1 VLTRDDPQTIAA
13 IMVAPA
19 NATYLPRVIDGELD
33 ELLQGA
39 ACDRDRGSEGRRE
52 DRHRVKRRAAQVL
65 ELDDPMHAALL
76 EADPERLARGPH
88 PVLLDEWQRFP
99 RSWDLV
105 RRSVDADPRPGRVL
119 LTGSA
124 VPVGVP
130 IHSGAGRILTLR
142 MRPLSLAER
151 RLVPPTVSLGPA
163 RRGPTDRGRIVA
175 ARPADYAEEIVASGF
190 PAIRTTTGRVRRG
203 LLDGYLQRVVAR
215 DFADQGRSVRQPEAL
230 LAWLRAYAAATATS
244 ASYQSLLDAAH
255 PGEVERPARST
266 VVAHRAVLEQ
276 LWIVDPQP
284 AWLPT
289 RNPLTR
295 LGQAPKHHLA
305 DPALAARLL
314 GVDGEALLGPR
325 AELLGPLFESLVTL
339 SVRVYAQPS
348 EARVLHLRTRN
359 GDREVDLIVERGDG
373 RVLAMEVKLSPVVR
387 DGDVRHLLWLRERLG
402 DRFLDAVV
410 VTTGREAYRRSDGVA
425 VVPAA
430 LLGP

>member
-1 VLTRDDPQTIAA
+1 MAA
-13 IMVAPA
+13 PIE
-19 NATYLPRVIDGELD
+19 ATYLPRVIDGELG

-39 ACDRDRGSEGRRE
+39 AAIAVEGPKG
-52 DRHRVKRRAAQVL
+52 VGKTVSASRRAAQVL
-65 ELDDPMHAALL
+65 ELDDPMQVALL
-76 EADPERLARGPH
+76 EADPERLMRGPH

-151 RLVPPTVSLGPA
+151 RLVPPTVGLGALLTGDQTRVEGVSPLA
-163 RRGPTDRGRIVA
+163 L
-175 ARPADYAEEIVASGF
+175 ADYAAEIVASGF
-190 PAIRTTTGRVRRG
+190 PAIRVTSGRVRRG
-203 LLDGYLQRVVAR
+203 LLDGYVQRVVAR
-215 DFADQGRSVRQPEAL
+215 DFADQGRSVRQPEVL

-289 RNPLTR
+289 HNPLTR

-314 GVDGEALLGPR
+314 GVDADALLGPR

-339 SVRVYAQPS
+339 SVRVYAQPA

-359 GDREVDLIVERGDG
+359 GDREVDLIVERDDG

-387 DGDVRHLLWLRERLG
+387 DDDVRHLLWLRERLG
-402 DRFLDAVV
+402 PALLDAVV
-410 VTTGREAYRRSDGVA
+410 LTSGREAYRRRDGIA

>member
-1 VLTRDDPQTIAA
+1 MAA
-13 IMVAPA
+13 PTD
-19 NATYLPRVIDGELD
+19 ATYLPRVIDGELD

-39 ACDRDRGSEGRRE
+39 AAIAVEGPKG
-52 DRHRVKRRAAQVL
+52 VGKTASASRRAAQVL
-65 ELDDPMHAALL
+65 ELDDPMQAALL

-151 RLVPPTVSLGPA
+151 QLLLPTVGLSTLLAGGHPDVGGTSPLA
-163 RRGPTDRGRIVA
+163 L
-175 ARPADYAEEIVASGF
+175 ADYAEEIVASGF
-190 PAIRTTTGRVRRG
+190 PAIRATTGRVRRG
-203 LLDGYLQRVVAR
+203 LLDGYLQRVVGR
-215 DFADQGRSVRQPEAL
+215 DFADQGRSVRQPEGL

-295 LGQAPKHHLA
+295 LGQAQKHHLA

-314 GVDGEALLGPR
+314 GVDAEALLGPR

-339 SVRVYAQPS
+339 SVRVYAQPA

-359 GDREVDLIVERGDG
+359 GDHEIDLIVERDDG
-373 RVLAMEVKLSPVVR
+373 RVLALEVKLSPVVR
-387 DGDVRHLLWLRERLG
+387 DDDVRHLLWLRERLG
-402 DRFLDAVV
+402 ERLLDALV
-410 VTTGREAYRRSDGVA
+410 VTSGREAYRRSDGVA

>member
-1 VLTRDDPQTIAA
+1 
-13 IMVAPA
+13 MVAPSDS
-19 NATYLPRVIDGELD
+19 TYLPRVIDVELD

-39 ACDRDRGSEGRRE
+39 AAIAVEGPKG
-52 DRHRVKRRAAQVL
+52 VGKTVSASRRAAQVL
-65 ELDDPMHAALL
+65 ELDDPMQVALL
-76 EADPERLARGPH
+76 EADPERLVRGPH

-105 RRSVDADPRPGRVL
+105 RRSVDVDPRPGRVL

-130 IHSGAGRILTLR
+130 LHSGAGRILTLR
-142 MRPLSLAER
+142 MRPMSLAER
-151 RLVPPTVSLGPA
+151 QLVTPTVGLGALLAGDHADVSGSSPLTL
-163 RRGPTDRGRIVA
+163 TDYV
-175 ARPADYAEEIVASGF
+175 EEIISSGF
-190 PAIRTTTGRVRRG
+190 PAIRATAGRVRRG
-203 LLDGYLQRVVAR
+203 LLDGYLQRVVSR
-215 DFADQGRSVRQPEAL
+215 DFADQGRSVRQPELL

-289 RNPLTR
+289 HNPLTR

-314 GVDGEALLGPR
+314 GVDGPALLGPR
-325 AELLGPLFESLVTL
+325 AALLGPLFESLVTL
-339 SVRVYAQPS
+339 SVRVYAQPA
-348 EARVLHLRTRN
+348 EARVLYLRTRN

-373 RVLAMEVKLSPVVR
+373 RVLAIEVKLSPVVR
-387 DGDVRHLLWLRERLG
+387 DDDVRHLLWLRERLG
-402 DRFLDAVV
+402 PALLDAVV
-410 VTTGREAYRRSDGVA
+410 VTSGRDAYRRRDGIA

>member
-1 VLTRDDPQTIAA
+1 
-13 IMVAPA
+13 M
-19 NATYLPRVIDGELD
+19 YLPRVVDAELD
-33 ELLQGA
+33 VLLRGA
-39 ACDRDRGSEGRRE
+39 PAIALEGPKG
-52 DRHRVKRRAAQVL
+52 VGKTTTAVRRAKHVL
-65 ELDDPMHAALL
+65 ELDDPLQCTLL

-105 RRSVDADPRPGRVL
+105 RRSVDADSRPGRAL

-151 RLVPPTVSLGPA
+151 QLVAPTVSLAAMLTG
-163 RRGPTDRGRIVA
+163 DRPLVTGTSPLSLV
-175 ARPADYAEEIVASGF
+175 DYAEEIVASGF
-190 PAIRTTTGRVRRG
+190 PAIRGTSGRVRRG
-203 LLDGYLQRVVAR
+203 LLDGYIQRVVAR

-230 LAWLRAYAAATATS
+230 LGWLRAYAAATATS
-244 ASYQSLLDAAH
+244 ASYQSLLDAAN
-255 PGEVERPARST
+255 PGEAERPARST
-266 VVAHRAVLEQ
+266 VVAQRAVLEQ
-276 LWIVDPQP
+276 LWIIDPQP

-314 GVDGEALLGPR
+314 GVDASALIDSR
-325 AELLGPLFESLVTL
+325 VELFGQFFESFVTL
-339 SVRVYAQPS
+339 AVRVYAQPA

-359 GDREVDLIVERGDG
+359 GDREIDLIVERDDG

-387 DGDVRHLLWLRERLG
+387 DEDVRQLHWLRERLG
-402 DRFLDAVV
+402 RLLLDAVV
-410 VTTGREAYRRSDGVA
+410 VTTGREAYRRTDGVA
-425 VVPAA
+425 IVPAA

>member
-1 VLTRDDPQTIAA
+1 MGVPTEP
-13 IMVAPA
+13 
-19 NATYLPRVIDGELD
+19 TYLPRVIDDELE

-39 ACDRDRGSEGRRE
+39 AAIAVEGPKGVGKTASAS
-52 DRHRVKRRAAQVL
+52 RHAAQVL
-65 ELDDPMHAALL
+65 ELDDPMQAALL
-76 EADPERLARGPH
+76 EADSERLARGPH

-142 MRPLSLAER
+142 MRPLALAER
-151 RLVPPTVSLGPA
+151 RLVPPTVALRALLAGDRPDVGGASPLGLA
-163 RRGPTDRGRIVA
+163 Q
-175 ARPADYAEEIVASGF
+175 YAEEIVASGF
-190 PAIRTTTGRVRRG
+190 PAIRATTGRVRRG

-215 DFADQGRSVRQPEAL
+215 DFADQGRTVRQPEGL

-255 PGEVERPARST
+255 RGEVERPARST

-289 RNPLTR
+289 NNPLTR
-295 LGQAPKHHLA
+295 LGQGPKHHLA

-325 AELLGPLFESLVTL
+325 AGLLGPLFESLVTL
-339 SVRVYAQPS
+339 SVRVYAQPA

-373 RVLAMEVKLSPVVR
+373 RVLAMEAKLSPVVR
-387 DGDVRHLLWLRERLG
+387 DADVRHLLWLRERLG
-402 DRFLDAVV
+402 STLLDAVV
-410 VTTGREAYRRSDGVA
+410 VTTGPEAYRRPDGIA

>member
-1 VLTRDDPQTIAA
+1 MALVHE
-13 IMVAPA
+13 PA
-19 NATYLPRVIDGELD
+19 YLPRVIDGELD
-33 ELLQGA
+33 DLLGGA
-39 ACDRDRGSEGRRE
+39 PAIALEGPKG
-52 DRHRVKRRAAQVL
+52 VGKTVSAMRRAEQVL
-65 ELDDPMHAALL
+65 ELDDPLDCALL
-76 EADPERLARGPH
+76 EADPDRLERGPH
-88 PVLLDEWQRFP
+88 PVLLDEGQRFP

-142 MRPLSLAER
+142 MRPLALSER
-151 RLVPPTVSLGPA
+151 QLVPPTVSLAALLTG
-163 RRGPTDRGRIVA
+163 DRPKVGGSS
-175 ARPADYAEEIVASGF
+175 PFTLTEYADEVVASGF
-190 PAIRTTTGRVRRG
+190 PAIRAMSGRVRRG

-215 DFADQGRSVRQPEAL
+215 DFADQGRTVRQPEAL
-230 LAWLRAYAAATATS
+230 LGWLRAYAAATATS

-255 PGEVERPARST
+255 PGETERPARST
-266 VVAHRAVLEQ
+266 VVAQRAILEQ
-276 LWIVDPQP
+276 LWIIDPQP

-314 GVDGEALLGPR
+314 GVDAQALVTTR
-325 AELLGPLFESLVTL
+325 AELFGQLFESLVTL
-339 SVRVYAQPS
+339 GVRVYAQPA

-359 GDREVDLIVERGDG
+359 GDREIDLIVERDDG

-387 DGDVRHLLWLRERLG
+387 DADVRHMLWLQERLG
-402 DRFLDAVV
+402 GAFLDAVV
-410 VTTGREAYRRSDGVA
+410 ITTGREAYRRSDGVA

>member
-1 VLTRDDPQTIAA
+1 MRVPSD
-13 IMVAPA
+13 
-19 NATYLPRVIDGELD
+19 ATYLPRVIDGELD
-33 ELLQGA
+33 DLLQGA
-39 ACDRDRGSEGRRE
+39 VAIALEGPKG
-52 DRHRVKRRAAQVL
+52 VGKTVSASRRAAQVL
-65 ELDDPMHAALL
+65 ELDDPMQVALL
-76 EADPERLARGPH
+76 EADPERLTRGPH

-124 VPVGVP
+124 VPAGTP

-142 MRPLSLAER
+142 MRPLSIAER
-151 RLVPPTVSLGPA
+151 GLVRSTVSLA
-163 RRGPTDRGRIVA
+163 ALLEGRHTSLSGTSSLTL
-175 ARPADYAEEIVASGF
+175 ADYAEEIVASGF
-190 PAIRTTTGRVRRG
+190 PGLRGATGRVRRG
-203 LLDGYLQRVVAR
+203 LLDGYLQRIVAR
-215 DFADQGRSVRQPEAL
+215 DFADQGRAVRQPEAL
-230 LAWLRAYAAATATS
+230 LSWLRAYAAATASS

-255 PGEVERPARST
+255 PGESDRPARST

-284 AWLPT
+284 AWSPT
-289 RNPLTR
+289 RNPLSR

-314 GVDGEALLGPR
+314 GADADALMGPR

-339 SVRVYAQPS
+339 SVRVYAQPA

-373 RVLAMEVKLSPVVR
+373 HVLAFEVKLSPVVR
-387 DGDVRHLLWLRERLG
+387 DDDVRHLRWLRERLG
-402 DRFLDAVV
+402 DALLDAVV
-410 VTTGREAYRRSDGVA
+410 VTTGREAYRRSDGIA

>member
-1 VLTRDDPQTIAA
+1 
-13 IMVAPA
+13 MGGPA

-39 ACDRDRGSEGRRE
+39 AAIAVEGPKG
-52 DRHRVKRRAAQVL
+52 VGKTVTAKRRAAQVL

-151 RLVPPTVSLGPA
+151 RLVPPTVGLRALLAGDHPNVSGSSRLA
-163 RRGPTDRGRIVA
+163 MT
-175 ARPADYAEEIVASGF
+175 DYAEEIVASGF

-230 LAWLRAYAAATATS
+230 LAWLRAYAAASASS
-244 ASYQSLLDAAH
+244 ASYQSLIDAAH

-266 VVAHRAVLEQ
+266 VVAYRTVLEQ

-325 AELLGPLFESLVTL
+325 VELLGPLFESLVTL
-339 SVRVYAQPS
+339 SVRVYAQPA

-359 GDREVDLIVERGDG
+359 GDREVDVIVERGDG

-387 DGDVRHLLWLRERLG
+387 DADVRHLLWLRERLG
-402 DRFLDAVV
+402 DRLLDAVV
-410 VTTGREAYRRSDGVA
+410 VTTGREAYRRTDGVA
-425 VVPAA
+425 VVPAV

>member
-1 VLTRDDPQTIAA
+1 
-13 IMVAPA
+13 MVAPIDTA
-19 NATYLPRVIDGELD
+19 YLPRVIDGELD

-39 ACDRDRGSEGRRE
+39 GAVAIEGPKG
-52 DRHRVKRRAAQVL
+52 VGKTVSASRRAAQVL
-65 ELDDPMHAALL
+65 ELDDPMQAALL

-105 RRSVDADPRPGRVL
+105 RRSIDAHPRPGRVL

-151 RLVPPTVSLGPA
+151 QLVPPTVSLASLLAGDQ
-163 RRGPTDRGRIVA
+163 PTIGGSSPLA
-175 ARPADYAEEIVASGF
+175 LPDYAEEIVASGF
-190 PAIRTTTGRVRRG
+190 PAIRTMTGRVRRG

-215 DFADQGRSVRQPEAL
+215 DFADQGRTVRQPELL

-266 VVAHRAVLEQ
+266 VVAHRAILEQ

-289 RNPLTR
+289 HNPLTR

-314 GVDGEALLGPR
+314 GVDPQALLGPR

-339 SVRVYAQPS
+339 GVRVYAQPA

-359 GDREVDLIVERGDG
+359 GDREVDLIVERADG
-373 RVLAMEVKLSPVVR
+373 RILAMEVKLSPVVR
-387 DGDVRHLLWLRERLG
+387 DDDVRHLLWLRERLG
-402 DRFLDAVV
+402 RQFLDAVV
-410 VTTGREAYRRSDGVA
+410 ITTGREAYRRSDGVA

>member
-1 VLTRDDPQTIAA
+1 MGGANG
-13 IMVAPA
+13 PA
-19 NATYLPRVIDGELD
+19 YLDRVIDAELD
-33 ELLQGA
+33 EFLVGA
-39 ACDRDRGSEGRRE
+39 PAVALEGPKG
-52 DRHRVKRRAAQVL
+52 VGKTASAMRRAKQVL
-65 ELDDPMHAALL
+65 ELDDPLACALL
-76 EADPERLARGPH
+76 EADPERLERGPH

-142 MRPLSLAER
+142 MRPLALSER
-151 RLVPPTVSLGPA
+151 QLVSPTVSLA
-163 RRGPTDRGRIVA
+163 ALLRGDRSSVGGTSPFTLA
-175 ARPADYAEEIVASGF
+175 QYAHEIVASGF
-190 PAIRTTTGRVRRG
+190 PAIRATSGRVRRG
-203 LLDGYLQRVVAR
+203 LLDGYLQRVVAH
-215 DFADQGRSVRQPEAL
+215 DFADQGRSVRHPEAL
-230 LAWLRAYAAATATS
+230 LGWLRAYAAATATS

-255 PGEVERPARST
+255 PGEAERPARST
-266 VVAHRAVLEQ
+266 VIAQRAILEQ
-276 LWIVDPQP
+276 LWIIDPQP
-284 AWLPT
+284 AWLPS

-314 GVDGEALLGPR
+314 GVDGDALTTTR
-325 AELLGPLFESLVTL
+325 AELFGQLFESLVTL
-339 SVRVYAQPS
+339 GVRVYAQPA

-373 RVLAMEVKLSPVVR
+373 RVVAMEVKLSPVVR
-387 DGDVRHLLWLRERLG
+387 DADVRHLLWLQERLG
-402 DRFLDAVV
+402 DALLDTVV

>member
-1 VLTRDDPQTIAA
+1 MP
-13 IMVAPA
+13 APA
-19 NATYLPRVIDGELD
+19 DGTYLPRVIDGELD

-39 ACDRDRGSEGRRE
+39 AAIAIEGPKG
-52 DRHRVKRRAAQVL
+52 VGKTASASRRAAQVL
-65 ELDDPMHAALL
+65 ELDDPMQAALL
-76 EADPERLARGPH
+76 EADPERLERGPH
-88 PVLLDEWQRFP
+88 PVLVDEWQRFP

-124 VPVGVP
+124 VPVGAP

-151 RLVPPTVSLGPA
+151 RRVPPTVGLGALLAGDLPNVGGSSPLA
-163 RRGPTDRGRIVA
+163 L
-175 ARPADYAEEIVASGF
+175 ADYAEEIIASGF
-190 PAIRTTTGRVRRG
+190 PAVRTATGRVRRG
-203 LLDGYLQRVVAR
+203 LLDGYLQRIVGR
-215 DFADQGRSVRQPEAL
+215 DFADQGRSVRQPEVL

-244 ASYQSLLDAAH
+244 ASYQSLQDAAH

-284 AWLPT
+284 AWSPT
-289 RNPLTR
+289 RNPLAR

-314 GVDGEALLGPR
+314 GVDAEALLGPR
-325 AELLGPLFESLVTL
+325 GELIGPLFESLVTL
-339 SVRVYAQPS
+339 SVRVYAQPA

-359 GDREVDLIVERGDG
+359 GDREVDLIVERDDG
-373 RVLAMEVKLSPVVR
+373 RILAVEVKLSPVVR
-387 DGDVRHLLWLRERLG
+387 EDDVRHLLWLRERLG
-402 DRFLDAVV
+402 PALLDAVV
-410 VTTGREAYRRSDGVA
+410 VTTGREAYRRPDGIA